1 MDMNNTPEPRMP
13 LVENLE
19 LLDLMRVISS
29 PCIICGARIRRSAGE
44 HRTRLTSANHWRRR
58 RWPPDAMPSR
68 CCEFVDSRLRR
79 SPPDRAS
86 AAPYGQGGEK
96 RYAFPPPC
104 PQVGGCPQ
112 ASQHP
117 ATQ

>member
-1 MDMNNTPEPRMP
+1 
-13 LVENLE
+13 
-19 LLDLMRVISS
+19 
-29 PCIICGARIRRSAGE
+29 
-44 HRTRLTSANHWRRR
+44 
-58 RWPPDAMPSR
+58 MPSR

-86 AAPYGQGGEK
+86 AAPYGQAGEK

-112 ASQHP
+112 ASQHSATRQDQFDFGEGFKP
-117 ATQ
+117 AAGYRGPLAYSSPEAVQTTGTVAHRYSRALAFNYDFSRSMVAVGPRPYHL